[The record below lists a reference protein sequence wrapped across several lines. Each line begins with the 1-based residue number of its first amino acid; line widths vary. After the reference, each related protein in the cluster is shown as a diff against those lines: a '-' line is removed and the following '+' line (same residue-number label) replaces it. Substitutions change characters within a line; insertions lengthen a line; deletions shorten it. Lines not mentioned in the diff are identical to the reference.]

1 VCQKRHRECRE
12 CAGRQ
17 IGVFGITT
25 RGRYLV
31 NLSKICSVGCCCR
44 GRVQRA
50 CCVEHNSCGG
60 SYFIFIIRRLY
71 DEIAFK
77 YFEHPE
83 GRGTRQLSTHTPA
96 LFLLTRIHPPDKALK
111 CPAPLLRVHIH
122 LLPAAAGAHY
132 TDTFCEF
139 SAGNYAF
146 VYYVSLRPG
155 AVSDAVLSVFIIVCS
170 SGF

>member
-1 VCQKRHRECRE
+1 VCQKRHRECIE

-96 LFLLTRIHPPDKALK
+96 LFCLLASTPLIRHLNALHLCCVCTYTFYRRRPALTTRTP
-111 CPAPLLRVHIH
+111 
-122 LLPAAAGAHY
+122 
-132 TDTFCEF
+132 
-139 SAGNYAF
+139 F
-146 VYYVSLRPG
+146 VSFPQGIMRLCIMYLCGRG
-155 AVSDAVLSVFIIVCS
+155 Q
-170 SGF
+170 

>member
-1 VCQKRHRECRE
+1 
-12 CAGRQ
+12 
-17 IGVFGITT
+17 
-25 RGRYLV
+25 
-31 NLSKICSVGCCCR
+31 
-44 GRVQRA
+44 VQRA
-50 CCVEHNSCGG
+50 CCAEHNSCGG
-60 SYFIFIIRRLY
+60 AYFIFIIRRLY

-96 LFLLTRIHPPDKALK
+96 ALFASTPPDKALK

-146 VYYVSLRPG
+146 VYYVSAAGGSERRRTFGFYHCLLAG
-155 AVSDAVLSVFIIVCS
+155 VFNIWAM
-170 SGF
+170 